1 MQTNPLV
8 KLKKLSDTNPVFAA
22 LVPANGKGETI
33 PFILNPTSLGQSFGA
48 TITESQIYKGNSPS
62 NWVGYKADR
71 IQVGGLTLSAGGH
84 HDVSSLI
91 KLLKDTVTKD
101 VVFNYVHG
109 NRIIESVR
117 VVSGNAVESMWL
129 GGIPTEAEATLEL
142 MKVYSVPT
150 VKVSVKN
157 KITANE
163 VKKAIDATIKLGYT
177 EKDISVNEV
186 KGTVSYQGKVI
197 ANWVG
202 GKLVLVSN
210 ATKAPLKPATEPTK
224 QPGNAP
230 VVNPSPIPPKFTGGD
245 G

>member
-8 KLKKLSDTNPVFAA
+8 KLNKLSDTKPVFAA
-22 LVPANGKGETI
+22 LVPANGKGTTI

-48 TITESQIYKGNSPS
+48 AITESQIYKGNSPS

-71 IQVGGLTLSAGGH
+71 IQVGGLTLSAGGC

-91 KLLKDTVTKD
+91 KSLKDSVASD
-101 VVFNYVHG
+101 VIFNYVHG

-142 MKVYSVPT
+142 IKVYSAPT

-157 KITANE
+157 KITATE
-163 VKKAIDATIKLGYT
+163 AKKASEEAVKLGYAV
-177 EKDISVNEV
+177 KDVKVDVV

-197 ANWVG
+197 ANWTG
-202 GKLVLVSN
+202 GKLVLVAN

-224 QPGNAP
+224 QPGNAA
-230 VVNPSPIPPKFTGGD
+230 VVKPSPVPPKFNN
-245 G
+245 